1 MEFLLPKTTSLGQSV
16 GWCRRTDGKRFKKAW
31 YVGNFKDMNQC
42 QAKCEA
48 DKNCGY
54 YDWHNQQSK
63 HYGVCHLFMKESDG
77 HTLKGEGHKWG
88 FCNQKPS
95 GSTST
100 GLVTYKHTTILGETY
115 VGCFVDQ
122 GRRDLPKLLRAGYGN
137 YKTCF

>member
-1 MEFLLPKTTSLGQSV
+1 
-16 GWCRRTDGKRFKKAW
+16 
-31 YVGNFKDMNQC
+31 MNQC

-54 YDWHNQQSK
+54 YDWHNKQSK
-63 HYGVCHLFMKESDG
+63 HYGVCHLFMNESDG

-88 FCNQKPS
+88 FCNQKP

-137 YKTCF
+137 YKACFQQAKDAGFRYAGLQYSGECWAGNDKIGKYG